1 MKNAWAFYRR
11 STNMQ
16 EVSIDDQRAACRA
29 KAAEMG
35 CVISREF
42 VPPKGYASGLT
53 IDKDPGFREMLRLA
67 EAGGHGASCLIIY
80 SVSRFGRLDP
90 EAKIY
95 WEQRFKKQ
103 GGLQI
108 IYVKDDFKN
117 DGSIGDVIM
126 RAVKHSEAHQ
136 YSIKLSED
144 TLRGCK
150 THAARGTSCGGRAPY
165 GYDRMI
171 MDASGAEVK
180 RLGPGQHKADK
191 LQRIVWV
198 PGDPQKVKV
207 VLSIFEMSN
216 RGKGLFT
223 IVDELNKQGIA
234 GPAGGA
240 WSKNQVHYL
249 LRNVA
254 YIGTRVYNKH
264 SFHDRTGA
272 TKRGSI
278 KPQEQWIV
286 CEDAHEA
293 IVPKELFLSVHA
305 KLKSRPFGHGAANRR
320 KNWLLSGLVVCQ
332 ECGHRF
338 QGFTKKGNG
347 RTAEYYVCGGY
358 VMKGTQV
365 CKSIH
370 VPREALELFVIET
383 IRRRISDKEWMDG
396 LRERIDQVVE
406 TELREKPGLTAEDI
420 QDSLARN
427 QKQIDNLLDAIKN
440 GLLSPFVREE
450 LGRLEAARRQLM
462 EEKDNILKR
471 RCAHIAVDEVV
482 REMKELLGEFEGVI
496 QNGNNS
502 ERKAFLRAFL
512 YETRISHASGRPQA
526 THYFYKVPRP
536 QKEVTEGRHPTLA
549 SAFGNAYLTKLVAGA
564 GFEPATSRL

>member
-1 MKNAWAFYRR
+1 
-11 STNMQ
+11 
-16 EVSIDDQRAACRA
+16 
-29 KAAEMG
+29 
-35 CVISREF
+35 
-42 VPPKGYASGLT
+42 
-53 IDKDPGFREMLRLA
+53 MLRLA

-171 MDASGAEVK
+171 MDAYGAEIK
-180 RLGPGQHKADK
+180 RLGAGEHKADK

-207 VLSIFEMSN
+207 VLSIFGMSN
-216 RGKGLFT
+216 CGKGLFT

-234 GPAGGA
+234 GPAGGM

-264 SFHDRTGA
+264 SFHDRTGV
-272 TKRGSI
+272 TKRGAI
-278 KPQEQWIV
+278 KPKEQWIV
-286 CEDAHEA
+286 
-293 IVPKELFLSVHA
+293 
-305 KLKSRPFGHGAANRR
+305 
-320 KNWLLSGLVVCQ
+320 
-332 ECGHRF
+332 
-338 QGFTKKGNG
+338 
-347 RTAEYYVCGGY
+347 
-358 VMKGTQV
+358 
-365 CKSIH
+365 
-370 VPREALELFVIET
+370 
-383 IRRRISDKEWMDG
+383 
-396 LRERIDQVVE
+396 
-406 TELREKPGLTAEDI
+406 
-420 QDSLARN
+420 
-427 QKQIDNLLDAIKN
+427 
-440 GLLSPFVREE
+440 
-450 LGRLEAARRQLM
+450 
-462 EEKDNILKR
+462 
-471 RCAHIAVDEVV
+471 
-482 REMKELLGEFEGVI
+482 
-496 QNGNNS
+496 
-502 ERKAFLRAFL
+502 
-512 YETRISHASGRPQA
+512 
-526 THYFYKVPRP
+526 
-536 QKEVTEGRHPTLA
+536 
-549 SAFGNAYLTKLVAGA
+549 
-564 GFEPATSRL
+564 